1 MVIPNFSQLAAENEG
16 ALRFNIDNT
25 AHYITDYQGSLLD
38 ALVTELA
45 QLDNTSALQ
54 VIQERRLLA
63 DSGLISYAE
72 LVDLIAQLDDSK
84 SYMVAEAV
92 QQVVSGLKRF
102 IDEGSLAEKSFNR
115 LVTTIYQEDFNQHGF
130 EKS

>member
-16 ALRFNIDNT
+16 ALRFNIGNT

-102 IDEGSLAEKSFNR
+102 IDEGSLAEKNP
-115 LVTTIYQEDFNQHGF
+115 LIAW
-130 EKS
+130 

>member
-1 MVIPNFSQLAAENEG
+1 M
-16 ALRFNIDNT
+16 
-25 AHYITDYQGSLLD
+25 
-38 ALVTELA
+38 
-45 QLDNTSALQ
+45 
-54 VIQERRLLA
+54 A

-115 LVTTIYQEDFNQHGF
+115 LVITIYQEDFNQHGF
-130 EKS
+130 EKKLTNQMKMRWYVRLPWAACG